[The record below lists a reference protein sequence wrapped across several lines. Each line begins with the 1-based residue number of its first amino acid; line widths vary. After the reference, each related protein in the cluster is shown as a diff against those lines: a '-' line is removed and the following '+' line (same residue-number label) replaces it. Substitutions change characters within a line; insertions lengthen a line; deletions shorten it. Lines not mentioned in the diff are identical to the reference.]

1 MHDVWQRKPLLV
13 RQAIPDFRPLFK
25 RSALLGLLER
35 EGLESR
41 LVQLSSEGVWSFRA
55 GPLTR
60 RQLPPLTTPG
70 WTVLLQGVDL
80 HDEAAHRLLQRFRF
94 VPDARLDDLM
104 ISFAT
109 DGGGVGPH
117 FDRYDVFLLQASGRR
132 RWRIGRQKDLRLR
145 EGLPLKILADFH
157 PEHEW
162 VLEPGDMLYLPPR
175 YAHDGVAQG
184 ECMTYSVGFR
194 APTGGDLARDVLL
207 RLSESDDAEGEGAVY
222 RDAGQWAVSAPGVIP
237 DALIEFARREV
248 EKRLARPELLT
259 QALGEVLTE
268 PKPGVWFDAGEA
280 MDGPAAISLDR
291 RTRMMYAHGY
301 VFINGESYRA
311 SGHDAALMQGLADE
325 REMAQAL
332 WRQLSPQAQALV
344 NEWVQS
350 GWAYPS
356 S

>member
-1 MHDVWQRKPLLV
+1 
-13 RQAIPDFRPLFK
+13 
-25 RSALLGLLER
+25 
-35 EGLESR
+35 
-41 LVQLSSEGVWSFRA
+41 
-55 GPLTR
+55 
-60 RQLPPLTTPG
+60 
-70 WTVLLQGVDL
+70 
-80 HDEAAHRLLQRFRF
+80 
-94 VPDARLDDLM
+94 
-104 ISFAT
+104 
-109 DGGGVGPH
+109 
-117 FDRYDVFLLQASGRR
+117 VFLLQASGRR

-175 YAHDGVAQG
+175 YAHDGVAEG